1 VRIFSRFKSLFMT
14 VLVERY
20 HDLFKDCKTLGAFI
34 ETAVNSDESKTAVSA
49 ESGNPSEINSLL
61 RSQEKFTKLHVIK
74 FEPLLPSNERHYFFD

>member
-1 VRIFSRFKSLFMT
+1 MT

-34 ETAVNSDESKTAVSA
+34 ETAVNSYEPKTAVSA
-49 ESGNPSEINSLL
+49 ESRNPSEINSLL